1 MTKSPPAIMG
11 VLKRRGG
18 GQRSESE
25 ARSPAVLAKVT
36 PVTQTAAV
44 GVGGP
49 SAPAPRSSH
58 APRGGRPRAP
68 AGRADA
74 RKSPADHTAAIAAL
88 APPRGRARHTDHV
101 PGSLGRVPEPLPAET
116 CEDEPSVP
124 CCRSLRRT
132 TGPAAIGRVRPR
144 PHLAVTSPAP
154 RGHPTPARTPPRGP
168 ERQPDGGSR
177 GAGAEGIGLPGPR
190 EKDEDTEPC
199 VCLKD
204 AHRLHRAPHSDL
216 PAGAAGQTR
225 GRGPGPGSHCG
236 GRPRRLALT

>member
-1 MTKSPPAIMG
+1 MWPIEGGERTQEEREGARG
-11 VLKRRGG
+11 RRARRGP
-18 GQRSESE
+18 RRCS
-25 ARSPAVLAKVT
+25 
-36 PVTQTAAV
+36 
-44 GVGGP
+44 
-49 SAPAPRSSH
+49 PRSRLSRRRQRWVSG
-58 APRGGRPRAP
+58 APPLQHRGPHMPHGAGGREHRLAALTP
-68 AGRADA
+68 GR
-74 RKSPADHTAAIAAL
+74 SPADHTAAIAAL
-88 APPRGRARHTDHV
+88 ALPRGWARHTDHV
-101 PGSLGRVPEPLPAET
+101 PGGLGRVPEPLPAET
-116 CEDEPSVP
+116 REDEPSVL

-190 EKDEDTEPC
+190 EKDEDTEPR

-236 GRPRRLALT
+236 GHPRRLALT